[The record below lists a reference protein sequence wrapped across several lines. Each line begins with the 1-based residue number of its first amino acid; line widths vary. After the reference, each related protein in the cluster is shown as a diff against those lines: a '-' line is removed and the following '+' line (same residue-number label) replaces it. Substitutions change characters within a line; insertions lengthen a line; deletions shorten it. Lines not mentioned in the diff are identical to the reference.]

1 MAEIEFTECNEG
13 EVKVNKIKDRNIVIV
28 GLTGSGKSSIIK
40 SLCSLNDKNCAVKM
54 SFKSV
59 TTNLTMY
66 ENNLVTNP
74 NDSSDQYSTNLFD
87 TVGLGDTDVDV
98 PDILRQIIE
107 DIPKNLSKIHRIVF
121 CFKMDRLRA
130 QMSEALNLVYHFFKL
145 VGAQPENFVVC
156 LTFCDILQDS
166 TIKNYWDELTK
177 NDVLELMK
185 EIKKVTYTSFPNFAE
200 SDKDENLVA
209 YLKKKTN
216 ASKIR
221 IFQNVIQADCE
232 PFYPYETIT
241 KMQQLN
247 FDKMCEMLLNYR
259 PKSKFWKFLSGKN
272 EQQEILRN
280 LQKLRTPLTVVE
292 EKKKKKLDETI
303 KKNEVLDQN
312 DE

>member
-1 MAEIEFTECNEG
+1 
-13 EVKVNKIKDRNIVIV
+13 V
-28 GLTGSGKSSIIK
+28 
-40 SLCSLNDKNCAVKM
+40 
-54 SFKSV
+54 
-59 TTNLTMY
+59 
-66 ENNLVTNP
+66 P
-74 NDSSDQYSTNLFD
+74 NQ
-87 TVGLGDTDVDV
+87 
-98 PDILRQIIE
+98 
-107 DIPKNLSKIHRIVF
+107 K
-121 CFKMDRLRA
+121 
-130 QMSEALNLVYHFFKL
+130 
-145 VGAQPENFVVC
+145 NFVVC